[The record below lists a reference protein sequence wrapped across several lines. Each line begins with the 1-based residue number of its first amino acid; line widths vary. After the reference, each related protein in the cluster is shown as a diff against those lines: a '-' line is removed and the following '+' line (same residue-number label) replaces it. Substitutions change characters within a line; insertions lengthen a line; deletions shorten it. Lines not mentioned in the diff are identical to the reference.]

1 MLQDNKF
8 PFKVSYLKNEMLKI
22 RGVENVSK
30 QKLHQKNMLHRTL
43 FNFNI
48 FI

>member
-22 RGVENVSK
+22 RGVENVSE
-30 QKLHQKNMLHRTL
+30 QKLHKNKYAAQD
-43 FNFNI
+43 I
-48 FI
+48 I